1 MPPRCSHIRS
11 IAVILAGLFLAAC
24 LTASA
29 QESTANAPAKAVP
42 AATGAAE
49 EPVDKQRVLGILPN
63 YRTADGTV
71 PYSPLT
77 AKRKLFIGFKDCTD
91 YPVYPYTAVFA
102 ALYQLE
108 NSNPSFGQGMKG
120 YARRYGTTYGDQAI
134 GNMLT
139 ESLLPIAFKE
149 DPRYFRIVEG
159 SFQSRTGYA
168 VTRIF
173 VTKTD
178 SGRKRFNFSE
188 VIGNAAAVAISN
200 AYLPDSRNVSDNV
213 KKYAQQLAVDAFS
226 NVLKEFWPDI
236 KRKYFTKKDH
246 N

>member
-1 MPPRCSHIRS
+1 MNLLSRARFAALVLPCLLIFVPTT
-11 IAVILAGLFLAAC
+11 IL
-24 LTASA
+24 A
-29 QESTANAPAKAVP
+29 QESSSVPKATTEP
-42 AATGAAE
+42 AAASNE
-49 EPVDKQRVLGILPN
+49 EPIDKQRVLGVLPN

-71 PYSPLT
+71 PFEPLT
-77 AKRKLFIGFKDCTD
+77 AKRKLYIGFKDSTD

-120 YARRYGTTYGDQAI
+120 YARRYGTTYGDQVI

-139 ESLLPIAFKE
+139 ESLFPILLKE
-149 DPRYFRIVEG
+149 DPRYFRLV
-159 SFQSRTGYA
+159 TGTAKARLAYA
-168 VTRIF
+168 ATRIF

-178 SGRKRFNFSE
+178 AGNTRFNFSE
-188 VIGNAAAVAISN
+188 VLGNAAAVAISN
-200 AYLPDSRNVSDNV
+200 AYLPDSRNARDNIL
-213 KKYAQQLAVDAFS
+213 KYGQQLGVDAFS

-236 KRKYFTKKDH
+236 KRRYFSKKAH